1 MIDRELAARLD
12 GARVSFCLIGARAL
26 AVHGVP
32 LRDGDRMVELLT
44 VDTDV
49 LRPLFWPDGL
59 RPEVHLGDA
68 GDHHVG
74 LLRWSGTPAH
84 QLRVGRGHAMVF
96 AVNTAHPND
105 DLGCRVATPLGLL
118 LLALQTRGIDARAD
132 IEALVRAQAARLG
145 VPWRPAVEEHL
156 ASMAPSAAAAWH
168 QIARYL

>member
-1 MIDRELAARLD
+1 MVDHELAARLE

-26 AVHGVP
+26 AAHGVP
-32 LRDGDRMVELLT
+32 FRDDDAKVELLT

-68 GDHHVG
+68 GDHQVG

-118 LLALQTRGIDARAD
+118 LVALQTRGIDARAD
-132 IEALVRAQAARLG
+132 IEALVRAQEARLG
-145 VPWRPAVEEHL
+145 VPWRPPVEDHL

-168 QIARYL
+168 QIARY